1 MQING
6 RAQDPGRTI
15 SLTLLDNYDYWVILE
30 PAQQRLYLNSTGRVL
45 DRDPPNHITTIV
57 VKVQCTNELI
67 GLVILHEVRI
77 VVRDKNDNSPQFQ
90 QKNYYVA
97 INELTPVSTTIFTGF
112 SGNNGAIDIDD
123 GPNGHVEYSILYN
136 PSDPVSNNTVRV
148 ANTLSGNILLAERLN
163 YEDKTRYLVLVQA
176 SDRAPHPPNRLTA
189 TTTLTVDVLDGDDLG
204 PMFLPCILVNNSRD
218 CHPLTY
224 RAAIPE
230 FTEPTKL
237 NPLNVTPHIQAEDM
251 DRNIQPPSER
261 PGILF
266 YILVGQPNTYPEYF
280 SLNQTTA
287 ELRVL
292 KPVNRD
298 LYQRF
303 TLVIKVTTEIKF
315 YLLSWSMVLA
325 LN

>member
-45 DRDPPNHITTIV
+45 DRDPPNYITTIV

-148 ANTLSGNILLAERLN
+148 AHTLSGNILLAERLN

-204 PMFLPCILVNNSRD
+204 PMFLPCILVNSRD
-218 CHPLTY
+218 CQPLTY

-230 FTEPTKL
+230 FTEP
-237 NPLNVTPHIQAEDM
+237 
-251 DRNIQPPSER
+251 
-261 PGILF
+261 
-266 YILVGQPNTYPEYF
+266 
-280 SLNQTTA
+280 
-287 ELRVL
+287 
-292 KPVNRD
+292 
-298 LYQRF
+298 
-303 TLVIKVTTEIKF
+303 
-315 YLLSWSMVLA
+315 
-325 LN
+325 

>member
-218 CHPLTY
+218 CQPLTY

-230 FTEPTKL
+230 FTEPVRSRETTVNTFL
-237 NPLNVTPHIQAEDM
+237 FTIVVYLYFHACNVF
-251 DRNIQPPSER
+251 
-261 PGILF
+261 LF
-266 YILVGQPNTYPEYF
+266 FLSFCLY
-280 SLNQTTA
+280 
-287 ELRVL
+287 VL
-292 KPVNRD
+292 
-298 LYQRF
+298 
-303 TLVIKVTTEIKF
+303 
-315 YLLSWSMVLA
+315 S
-325 LN
+325 